1 MTKAKKHESKPQ
13 LLHLVMGGEVEKG
26 DDIVFKDLASV
37 DLVGVYPN
45 YAAAHAVWKQ
55 KAQLTVDNAEMR
67 YFVVHMHRLLNPEDD
82 E

>member
-1 MTKAKKHESKPQ
+1 MSKAKKHESKPQ

>member
-1 MTKAKKHESKPQ
+1 MSKAKTSEPKPQ

-26 DDIVFKDLASV
+26 DDIVFKDLSAV